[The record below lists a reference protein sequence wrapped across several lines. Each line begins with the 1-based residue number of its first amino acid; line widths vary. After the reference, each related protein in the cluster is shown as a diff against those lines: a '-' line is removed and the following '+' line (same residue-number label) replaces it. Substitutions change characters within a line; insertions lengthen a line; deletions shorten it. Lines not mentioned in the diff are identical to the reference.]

1 MAYLEISFQ
10 TPRERTQITALASG
24 CRKDNKGKSC
34 CKCRIKC
41 FFQLCLCLYC
51 VLSGTHQSEQANFCL
66 HPWNVRL
73 KSRSVL
79 VSTATLWERDTW
91 STPQPVLVL
100 QATPG
105 QLSPGPKQSLMSGV
119 QSLMQQAA
127 STAGAEWQRCH
138 GGTLRRENVKPL
150 SCPQLPVQDQS
161 PKPRSCCLTC
171 KQAEC
176 YSSTVWA
183 SWQIR
188 QLKSQGI
195 PIVIS
200 QFLTN
205 YAFS

>member
-100 QATPG
+100 QSTPG
-105 QLSPGPKQSLMSGV
+105 QLPPGSKAVPDVRGAVPDAAGGQHCRCWVTALPRGNPQTRKCQTPLLPTAPSAGPKPQAQKLLLNLQTGWV
-119 QSLMQQAA
+119 LQQYA
-127 STAGAEWQRCH
+127 
-138 GGTLRRENVKPL
+138 L
-150 SCPQLPVQDQS
+150 S
-161 PKPRSCCLTC
+161 K
-171 KQAEC
+171 
-176 YSSTVWA
+176 
-183 SWQIR
+183 
-188 QLKSQGI
+188 
-195 PIVIS
+195 
-200 QFLTN
+200 LTN
-205 YAFS
+205 